1 LPVFSRQVFPP
12 LSNILDYILFHFR
25 LKSFTYQVKSI
36 KDLTGN
42 IYSFVKQLFLAMENK
57 TTGLLTHL
65 LLLFLKNFFALFKS
79 GFIGSGKNELPFKTS
94 SVMQYWLLY
103 GGKPAGF
110 VGILSILLYHHF
122 FN

>member
-65 LLLFLKNFFALFKS
+65 LLLFLKNFSHYLNPVLLAQVKMNYRLKPLPLCS
-79 GFIGSGKNELPFKTS
+79 IGYCMVVNL
-94 SVMQYWLLY
+94 QDL
-103 GGKPAGF
+103 
-110 VGILSILLYHHF
+110 
-122 FN
+122 